1 MSLLKHPTV
10 FLFLF
15 LTSMLSGCLSSGYDQ
30 PVYII
35 SDGTQEE
42 EQIRPQEEE
51 FR

>member
-1 MSLLKHPTV
+1 MHSIV
-10 FLFLF
+10 FFFLV
-15 LTSMLSGCLSSGYDQ
+15 LMSMLSSCLSSGYNQ

-42 EQIRPQEEE
+42 EQVRPQEEE